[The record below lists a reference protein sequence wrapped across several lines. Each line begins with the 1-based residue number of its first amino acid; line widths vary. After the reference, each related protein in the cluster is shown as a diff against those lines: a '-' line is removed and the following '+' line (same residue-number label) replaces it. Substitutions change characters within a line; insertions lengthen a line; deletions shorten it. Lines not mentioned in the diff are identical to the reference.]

1 MKRLICALLA
11 GAMLTAFAGCGQ
23 ISDETYRR
31 AAELEGISFPAASS
45 GTSSGAASSVPFGT
59 SSGTS
64 SSASSSV
71 PSGTSSGTSSA
82 AVSSSSG
89 SPSASSAAWMTA
101 DGGWYYSQ
109 LDEAQQENYRLL
121 LEGFRNFAEEITG
134 LQEVDKDTLF
144 RLVHMVRSDHPEL
157 FWVPFGGGQ
166 ILTGSRTVYYP
177 EYLLSRDRSEVMTAE
192 AEAAAD
198 AFLQTVDPA
207 ASDYDKLVAVFEHLT
222 TVPYDDTGVS
232 TSTLWGALVDGKAR
246 CSGYSGAMQVLL
258 TRLGVPCTTVVGETL
273 SGGPH
278 QWNIV
283 WIDGE
288 PWHSDA
294 CWGTPGFSEQEDLPE
309 DCRFW
314 FYLMADTESILRSRT
329 IDEQY
334 GAVPL
339 CTGDDNWYVRSGLL
353 LEEYPGRLEQLYCAA
368 VAEGRSWFT
377 VQFASA
383 ELFREADAGLFD
395 NGGIVSLRLAAG
407 QERSGSHLS
416 KEDQRTITFFFG
428 E

>member
-31 AAELEGISFPAASS
+31 AAELEGISFPAVSSGSSSGSSGAPSSAPSGSGS
-45 GTSSGAASSVPFGT
+45 GTSSGA
-59 SSGTS
+59 
-64 SSASSSV
+64 
-71 PSGTSSGTSSA
+71 PSGTSSTAASSSTSSS
-82 AVSSSSG
+82 V

-109 LDEAQQENYRLL
+109 LDGAQQQNYRLL

-134 LQEVDKDTLF
+134 LQEVDKETLF

-177 EYLLSRDRSEVMTAE
+177 EYRLSRERSETMTAE

-207 ASDYDKLVAVFEHLT
+207 ASDYDKLVAVFELLT
-222 TVPYDDTGVS
+222 KVSYDDTGVS

-246 CSGYSGAMQVLL
+246 CSGYSGAMQYLL
-258 TRLGVPCTTVVGETL
+258 TRLGVPCTSAVGDIP
-273 SGGPH
+273 SGGIH

-294 CWGTPGFSEQEDLPE
+294 CWGAPGFSEQDDRPE
-309 DCRFW
+309 DFRIW
-314 FYLMADTESILRSRT
+314 FYLMTDTESILRSRT

-334 GAVPL
+334 GTVPL
-339 CTGDDNWYVRSGLL
+339 CTGTGNWFARNGLL
-353 LEEYPGRLEQLYCAA
+353 LEEYPGGLEQLYCAA
-368 VAEGRSWFT
+368 AAEGKSWLT

-428 E
+428 